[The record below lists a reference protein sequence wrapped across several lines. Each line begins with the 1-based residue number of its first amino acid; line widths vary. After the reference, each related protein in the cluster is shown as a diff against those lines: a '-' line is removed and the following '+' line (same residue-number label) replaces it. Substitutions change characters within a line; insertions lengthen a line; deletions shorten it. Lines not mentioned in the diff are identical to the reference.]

1 MACVL
6 IQPRHHLFV
15 TLGRVVNGV
24 ANPIEFPDVT
34 AILGYGSN

>member
-1 MACVL
+1 MARVL

-15 TLGRVVNGV
+15 PLRWIVNGV
-24 ANPIEFPDVT
+24 ADPIELAYVA